1 VEIREFDLLLLL
13 TTDYDEGDMRH
24 EIPISITGLGII
36 FYSPF
41 AVAGIGE
48 GEDYFSSTFQNPAN
62 VAAHAMRGDISTFC
76 TGSGGD
82 FSLVAYDGTLDDDGL
97 LNAEFQ
103 LRLCLEVRGC
113 DVCFRDVYDLMDW
126 AANCPSPQKIKV
138 ADGFYRVT
146 VYSSTPASGIIGN
159 DQLIY
164 LHFEKVGRRPT
175 LKWDGVPQLC

>member
-1 VEIREFDLLLLL
+1 
-13 TTDYDEGDMRH
+13 M
-24 EIPISITGLGII
+24 

-41 AVAGIGE
+41 AVAGIEE

-82 FSLVAYDGTLDDDGL
+82 FRLVVYDGKLDDTGL
-97 LNAEFQ
+97 LDAEFK
-103 LRLCLEVRGC
+103 LRLCLEVRDG
-113 DVCFRDVYDLMDW
+113 DVCFRDLYDLMDW
-126 AANCPSPQKIKV
+126 TAACPPSQKMKM
-138 ADGFYRVT
+138 ADGFFTVT
-146 VYSSTPASGIIGN
+146 VYSSTPASGIIGD

-164 LHFEKVGRRPT
+164 LHVEKVGRRLT